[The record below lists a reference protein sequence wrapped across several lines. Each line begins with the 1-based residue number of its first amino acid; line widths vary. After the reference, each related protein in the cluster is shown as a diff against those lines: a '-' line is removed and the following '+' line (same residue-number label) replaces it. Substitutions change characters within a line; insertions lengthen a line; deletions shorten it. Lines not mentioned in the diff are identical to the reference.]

1 MFSFSDVVFMA
12 LCACDN
18 VDYIGSCQGYGVLDG
33 ESNVAMGIIN
43 EFAGLKMECVWLYGF
58 RR

>member
-43 EFAGLKMECVWLYGF
+43 EFVGLKM
-58 RR
+58 